1 MCALCEVLNHNNQ
14 QPKRCNNETINQP
27 QTEGKPKMLKV
38 ENMKSPATGREVANQ
53 FILTDTDSGKTTFQS
68 YDSMIVEIDDSTD
81 TITVGKDWRYG
92 PTTSK
97 YRNEF
102 MKLNFFQSIAT
113 TEQFEQALKDGK
125 AYTDGSGYQYKVVL
139 LDE

>member
-1 MCALCEVLNHNNQ
+1 
-14 QPKRCNNETINQP
+14 
-27 QTEGKPKMLKV
+27 MLKV
-38 ENMKSPATGREVANQ
+38 ENMKSPATGRKVANQ
-53 FILTDTDSGKTTFQS
+53 FILTDTDNGKTTFQS

-92 PTTSK
+92 TTTSK

-102 MKLNFFQSIAT
+102 MTLNFFQSIAT
-113 TEQFEQALKDGK
+113 TEKFEQALKDGK

>member
-1 MCALCEVLNHNNQ
+1 
-14 QPKRCNNETINQP
+14 
-27 QTEGKPKMLKV
+27 MLKV
-38 ENMKSPATGREVANQ
+38 ENMKSPTTGRKVANQ
-53 FILTDTDSGKTTFQS
+53 FVLTDYDNNRITFQS
-68 YDSMIVEIDDSTD
+68 YDSMIVEIDYSTE
-81 TITVGKDWRYG
+81 TIIVGKDWRYG

-113 TEQFEQALKDGK
+113 TEAFEQALKDGK
-125 AYTDGSGYQYKVVL
+125 AYPDGSGYPYKVVL